1 MGEKAHVPAVP
12 VLVAIGL
19 VVLVLLFLLVAR
31 RRGGERDLIAPPRL
45 GTPAPP
51 PPPALQVEPHRAWPA
66 GAAPVG
72 DVPPALEGELRALLA
87 AGRKLE
93 AIKQLR
99 AATSCSLSEAKEM
112 VERM

>member
-1 MGEKAHVPAVP
+1 MYLSVPA
-12 VLVAIGL
+12 LAAIGL

-31 RRGGERDLIAPPRL
+31 RRVGERDLIAPPRL

-66 GAAPVG
+66 GAAPIG
-72 DVPPALEGELRALLA
+72 DVPPELEAELRALLA

-99 AATSCSLSEAKEM
+99 AATRCSLSEAKET